1 MHSFVYTPPF
11 NITTS
16 SHLLALLPN
25 PPPLPAIHNVA
36 RYQHPPPHLASVHS
50 SLASTLQATAYL
62 SRRNKRSSRYT
73 AVRPT
78 IASFAFFVLPASCR
92 HDQRQLAPL
101 ARLRLARQEQH

>member
-50 SLASTLQATAYL
+50 SLAST
-62 SRRNKRSSRYT
+62 YT
-73 AVRPT
+73 AVWPT